1 MLPVISKLFEKIIY
15 DQIYPYF
22 DSNNI
27 LSNNQYGFRRLHSTE
42 FAVLEILDRIT
53 EALDQGH
60 TAFVFYLDLS
70 KAFDSLNHSILLG
83 KLKYYGL
90 TNSALSLFSSY
101 LSNRK
106 QYVEIDHCKYFVFFS
121 TVGVS
126 QGSILGPLLFVIY
139 LNDFFNSSQFFDL
152 VAYADDITLINTNDL
167 NCCSDMSQLFNA
179 ELHKIHQW
187 LCINKLSLNLQK
199 SKFMIFR
206 NPSKVI
212 NSLPKIS
219 INNVLIECVSHF
231 DLLGISISQT
241 LNYKYHIDKII
252 MKTSRCLGMLC
263 KLKHF
268 LPFYILKTLYN
279 SLLLPHF
286 TYGILAWGTNTNQIF
301 KIQKKAIRIITNS
314 KYNAHTN
321 PLFKSLNLLKIQDIY
336 NLNVLKFYFNY
347 RHNLLPRYFNSY
359 NFKYRSS
366 IHEHHTRSKNEIQV
380 NKTRTNIGG
389 KSLRHITP
397 KIINNTSSN
406 IINKIHTHSY
416 IGYINYIK
424 YFIIDSYIAE
434 CNQPNCYVC
443 NIQL

>member
-1 MLPVISKLFEKIIY
+1 MQRGVAIAVVISKLFEKIIY

-60 TAFVFYLDLS
+60 TPFVFYLDLS

-106 QYVEIDHCKYFVFFS
+106 QYVEIDDCKSDIFFS
-121 TVGVS
+121 TVGVP

-139 LNDFFNSSQFFDL
+139 LNDLFNSSQFFDL

-199 SKFMIFR
+199 SKFMIFH

-219 INNVLIECVSHF
+219 IHNVLIECVSHF
-231 DLLGISISQT
+231 DLLGISITQT
-241 LNYKYHIDKII
+241 LNWKYHIDKII

-268 LPFYILKTLYN
+268 LPFYILKT
-279 SLLLPHF
+279 
-286 TYGILAWGTNTNQIF
+286 
-301 KIQKKAIRIITNS
+301 
-314 KYNAHTN
+314 
-321 PLFKSLNLLKIQDIY
+321 
-336 NLNVLKFYFNY
+336 
-347 RHNLLPRYFNSY
+347 
-359 NFKYRSS
+359 
-366 IHEHHTRSKNEIQV
+366 
-380 NKTRTNIGG
+380 
-389 KSLRHITP
+389 
-397 KIINNTSSN
+397 
-406 IINKIHTHSY
+406 
-416 IGYINYIK
+416 
-424 YFIIDSYIAE
+424 FIIVFY
-434 CNQPNCYVC
+434 CHT
-443 NIQL
+443 LHMGF

>member
-1 MLPVISKLFEKIIY
+1 
-15 DQIYPYF
+15 
-22 DSNNI
+22 
-27 LSNNQYGFRRLHSTE
+27 
-42 FAVLEILDRIT
+42 
-53 EALDQGH
+53 
-60 TAFVFYLDLS
+60 
-70 KAFDSLNHSILLG
+70 
-83 KLKYYGL
+83 
-90 TNSALSLFSSY
+90 
-101 LSNRK
+101 
-106 QYVEIDHCKYFVFFS
+106 
-121 TVGVS
+121 
-126 QGSILGPLLFVIY
+126 
-139 LNDFFNSSQFFDL
+139 
-152 VAYADDITLINTNDL
+152 
-167 NCCSDMSQLFNA
+167 
-179 ELHKIHQW
+179 
-187 LCINKLSLNLQK
+187 
-199 SKFMIFR
+199 MIFR
-206 NPSKVI
+206 NPSKVV

-241 LNYKYHIDKII
+241 LNWKYHIDKII
-252 MKTSRCLGMLC
+252 MKTSRCLRMLC

-286 TYGILAWGTNTNQIF
+286 TYGILAWGTKQIF
-301 KIQKKAIRIITNS
+301 KIQKKAIPIITNS
-314 KYNAHTN
+314 KYNAHSN

-359 NFKYRSS
+359 NLKYRSS

-380 NKTRTNIGG
+380 NKTRTNIAG

-406 IINKIHTHSY
+406 IINKIHKHSY

-424 YFIIDSYIAE
+424 YFIIDSYTAE

-443 NIQL
+443 NIHL